1 MQSFKVQVREEQR
14 TQECLK
20 QLAQCYRELNRLPKV
35 SELDEMAREGHGRYG
50 YYTMRSCLG
59 PKGYWLDRLRKE
71 GYIEGKVE
79 NVREERQE
87 VRFVGQRKI
96 DGQVRSRM
104 AKRKKTAKEVETL
117 SQQYRSTSR
126 KAELEAMIKS
136 RWGKPR
142 TAAEERAFKEIDAQV
157 ALTPEERLWL
167 RIKYLEGKR
176 DE

>member
-1 MQSFKVQVREEQR
+1 
-14 TQECLK
+14 
-20 QLAQCYRELNRLPKV
+20 
-35 SELDEMAREGHGRYG
+35 
-50 YYTMRSCLG
+50 
-59 PKGYWLDRLRKE
+59 
-71 GYIEGKVE
+71 
-79 NVREERQE
+79 
-87 VRFVGQRKI
+87 
-96 DGQVRSRM
+96 M
-104 AKRKKTAKEVETL
+104 AKREKTAKEVETL

-142 TAAEERAFKEIDAQV
+142 TAAEERAFKEIDAQA